1 MGSVLSHIFETGKQR
16 ISRNDCPFSSF
27 VDLARSIMTALPTLS
42 PQFLAYFAVAAESRL

>member
-16 ISRNDCPFSSF
+16 
-27 VDLARSIMTALPTLS
+27 TLS